1 MMTCEIRAA
10 NQTPETLLLAGPCTV
25 TIQPAGP
32 VGNRNVFVS
41 LSAGPGS
48 VVELVL
54 LERLANQ
61 LGEALVS
68 GSVGIM
74 RDFDVSV

>member
-10 NQTPETLLLAGPCTV
+10 NQTPETLLLAGPWTIR
-25 TIQPAGP
+25 IQPAGP
-32 VGNRNVFVS
+32 IGHRNVFVS
-41 LSAGPGS
+41 LSTGSDS

-54 LERLANQ
+54 PEGVANH
-61 LGEALVS
+61 LGEALIS

-74 RDFDVSV
+74 REFDVSV

>member
-10 NQTPETLLLAGPCTV
+10 NQTPETLLLAGRCTV

-41 LSAGPGS
+41 LSTGPDS
-48 VVELVL
+48 VVELIL
-54 LERLANQ
+54 PECLANH
-61 LGEALVS
+61 LGEALIS
-68 GSVGIM
+68 ASVGIM
-74 RDFDVSV
+74 REFDVAV